1 MEKIILSLK
10 SFRRVVLMQH
20 NPRNVIMW
28 IWHRIVN
35 SSVVVCVYRRLML
48 PFVVRCVCKQKKI
61 RVVFLPMNTAMWRYG
76 RVYQRM
82 LEDER
87 FEPVIV
93 TAPRIIQPKESYV
106 KEQNSMLQFF
116 KGLGCEVSAG
126 YDVDDGVWN
135 KLEQWNPDV
144 IFYTQPYEGMLPN
157 SYEHWHNLKSLVCY
171 TPYSFQLSKAGWNW
185 DNSIQNYAWRHYVSL
200 PYHVRTCHE
209 YSRIKGVNA
218 VPVGYFFEEEYQ
230 DALADRALL
239 DKTWRDDKRKRVI
252 WAPHHSIATG
262 AEFKTSA
269 FLEICDEMVRLREKY
284 RDEIVF
290 AFKPHPMLRDNLH
303 QRWGKERTEAYYAD
317 WANAE
322 NSFLDDGAFIP
333 LFAGS
338 DAMIHC
344 SGSFIVDYIY
354 TGKPVQYVY
363 CKDRNAPDFGEIGDA
378 ALKAHYPAHGVD
390 EIEQFI
396 ENVVLAGDDPMKKQ
410 REDVYQKYLKSPNGK
425 TFSEN
430 VVEDIL
436 AGLGRS
442 EMK

>member
-1 MEKIILSLK
+1 MRLKDLMCIL
-10 SFRRVVLMQH
+10 VTPH

-28 IWHRIVN
+28 IWHRFLNALIV
-35 SSVVVCVYRRLML
+35 VWVYRRLVL
-48 PFVVRCVCKQKKI
+48 PFVVRRVRKQKKI

-82 LEDER
+82 LEDGR
-87 FEPVIV
+87 FDPVIV

-106 KEQNSMLQFF
+106 KEQDAMLQFF

-126 YDVDDGVWN
+126 YDVSADAWN
-135 KLEQWNPDV
+135 KLTRWKPDI
-144 IFYTQPYEGMLPN
+144 IFYPQPYEGILPN
-157 SYEHWHNLKSLVCY
+157 SYEHWRNLKSLVCY

-185 DNSIQNYAWRHYVSL
+185 DNAIQNYAWRHFVSL
-200 PYHVRTCHE
+200 PYHVRTCQE
-209 YSRIKGVNA
+209 YSRVKGVNA

-230 DALADRALL
+230 DALTDRARL
-239 DKTWRDDKRKRVI
+239 DRAWRGDRRKRVI
-252 WAPHHSIATG
+252 WAPHHSIAAG
-262 AEFKTSA
+262 ASFKTSA
-269 FLEICDEMVRLREKY
+269 FFEICDEMVRLREKY
-284 RDEIVF
+284 RDKIVF

-303 QRWGKERTEAYYAD
+303 QRWGKEKTEAYYAD

-338 DAMIHC
+338 DAMVHC

-378 ALKAHYPAHGVD
+378 ALKAHYPAHDVAD
-390 EIEQFI
+390 IERFF
-396 ENVVLAGDDPMKKQ
+396 EDVVLAGNDSMKKQ

-436 AGLGRS
+436 KGLGKAS
-442 EMK
+442 

>member
-1 MEKIILSLK
+1 MLHRIIK
-10 SFRRVVLMQH
+10 VLTTPH
-20 NPRNVIMW
+20 DPRNVVMFLFHWLLGSIFAVACYRAL
-28 IWHRIVN
+28 ILPR
-35 SSVVVCVYRRLML
+35 VVKRVMANGKV
-48 PFVVRCVCKQKKI
+48 
-61 RVVFLPMNTAMWRYG
+61 RVVFLPMNCAMWRYG
-76 RVYQRM
+76 KIYRRM
-82 LEDER
+82 RDDPR
-87 FEPVIV
+87 FEPIIV
-93 TAPRIIQPKESYV
+93 TAPRIIQPKESFAR
-106 KEQNSMLQFF
+106 EQREL
-116 KGLGCEVSAG
+116 VSYFQSRGVQVMVG
-126 YDVDDGVWN
+126 YDENRDQWIDLRA
-135 KLEQWNPDV
+135 LEPDV
-144 IFYTQPYEGMLPN
+144 VFYTQPYDGLLPKELE
-157 SYEHWHNLKSLVCY
+157 YWHDLRSLVCY
-171 TPYSFQLSKAGWNW
+171 APYSFQFNKVGWNW
-185 DNSIQNYAWRHYVSL
+185 DNALQNYAWRHYVSL
-200 PYHVRTCHE
+200 PHHVELCRLF
-209 YSRIKGVNA
+209 SRIRARNA

>member
-1 MEKIILSLK
+1 MVAIQFKRLL
-10 SFRRVVLMQH
+10 RVVLTPH

-35 SSVVVCVYRRLML
+35 AGIAIWVYRRLVL
-48 PFVVRCVCKQKKI
+48 PFVVRRVRKQKKI

-87 FEPVIV
+87 FDPVIV
-93 TAPRIIQPKESYV
+93 TAPRIIQPKESYI
-106 KEQNSMLQFF
+106 KEQDAMLQFF
-116 KGLGCEVSAG
+116 KGLGCGVSAG
-126 YDVDDGVWN
+126 YDASADVWN
-135 KLEQWNPDV
+135 KLAQWEPDV
-144 IFYTQPYEGMLPN
+144 VFYTQPYEGLLPN
-157 SYEHWHNLKSLVCY
+157 SYEHWRNLKYLVCY
-171 TPYSFQLSKAGWNW
+171 TPYSFQLSKVGWNW
-185 DNSIQNYAWRHYVSL
+185 DNAIQNYAWRHFVSL
-200 PYHVRTCHE
+200 PYHVRTCQE
-209 YSRIKGVNA
+209 YSRVKGVNA

-230 DALADRALL
+230 DALTDRALL
-239 DKTWRDDKRKRVI
+239 DKVWRGDRRKRVI
-252 WAPHHSIATG
+252 WAPHHSVEAG
-262 AEFKTSA
+262 ASFKTSA
-269 FLEICDEMVRLREKY
+269 FFEICDEMVRLREKY
-284 RDEIVF
+284 RDKIVF

-338 DAMIHC
+338 DAMVHC

-363 CKDRNAPDFGEIGDA
+363 CKDRNAPDCGEIGDA
-378 ALKAHYPAHGVD
+378 ALKAHYPAHDVAD
-390 EIEQFI
+390 IERFF
-396 ENVVLAGDDPMKKQ
+396 EDVVLAGNDSMKKQ

-436 AGLGRS
+436 KGLG
-442 EMK
+442 KAG

>member
-1 MEKIILSLK
+1 MTDMRLKDLMCIL
-10 SFRRVVLMQH
+10 VTPH

-28 IWHRIVN
+28 IWHRFLNALIV
-35 SSVVVCVYRRLML
+35 VWVYRRLVL
-48 PFVVRCVCKQKKI
+48 PFVVGRVRKQKKI

-87 FEPVIV
+87 FDPVIV

-106 KEQNSMLQFF
+106 KEQDAMLQFF
-116 KGLGCEVSAG
+116 KSLGCEVSAG
-126 YDVDDGVWN
+126 YDASADVWN
-135 KLEQWNPDV
+135 KLAQWEPNV
-144 IFYTQPYEGMLPN
+144 VFYTQPYEGLLPN
-157 SYEHWHNLKSLVCY
+157 SYEHWRNLKSLVCY
-171 TPYSFQLSKAGWNW
+171 TPYSFQLSKVGWNW
-185 DNSIQNYAWRHYVSL
+185 DNAIQNYAWRHFVSL
-200 PYHVRTCHE
+200 PYHVRTCQE
-209 YSRIKGVNA
+209 YSRVKGVNA

-230 DALADRALL
+230 DALMDRARL
-239 DKTWRDDKRKRVI
+239 DRAWRGDRRKRVI
-252 WAPHHSIATG
+252 WAPHHSIAAG
-262 AEFKTSA
+262 ASFKTSA
-269 FLEICDEMVRLREKY
+269 FFEICDEMVRLREKY
-284 RDEIVF
+284 RDKIVF

-338 DAMIHC
+338 DAMVHC

-378 ALKAHYPAHGVD
+378 ALKAHYPAHD
-390 EIEQFI
+390 MAEIERFI
-396 ENVVLAGDDPMKKQ
+396 EDVVLAGNDFMKKQ

-436 AGLGRS
+436 KGLG
-442 EMK
+442 KAG